1 MPSVTS
7 REWRLKSRPVGAPT
21 QQNFEIGTVEV
32 PEPGEGQIQV
42 RNLWIS
48 VDPYMRGRMNDV
60 RSYSPPF
67 ELGEAMTGGALGQVL
82 ASRNPG
88 YKEGDLL
95 TSMAGWREAWTAAP
109 NTLGATKLPP
119 TNLPPQVFMGA
130 LGMTGLTAYAGLLK
144 LGEPKP
150 GETVFVSGAAG
161 AVGSIVVQIAKLKG
175 CHVVA
180 SAGGKDKCD
189 WVRSL
194 GADAVIDY
202 KAIGSGAELSAA
214 LRAAAPKGVDVYF
227 DNVGGDHLTAAID
240 CANLHAR
247 MPICGMISIYNN
259 AKPAPGPHNIPMV
272 IGKRLKIWGFLV
284 SDHFDQHQAFLADM
298 SEWMKAGK
306 ITYEE
311 TVVTG
316 IEKAP
321 DAFLALFTGGNTGK
335 MLVKLT

>member
-1 MPSVTS
+1 
-7 REWRLKSRPVGAPT
+7 VGQPT
-21 QQNFEIGTVEV
+21 QQNFEMGTVQV

-42 RNLWIS
+42 KNHWMT

-67 ELGEAMTGGALGQVL
+67 ELGEAMTGGALGQVI
-82 ASRNPG
+82 ASRNPA
-88 YKEGDLL
+88 YKEGDLV

-109 NTLGATKLPP
+109 QAFGATKLPP

-144 LGEPKP
+144 LGEPKS

-161 AVGSIVVQIAKLKG
+161 AVGSMVVQIARIKG
-175 CHVVA
+175 CNVVA

-202 KAIGSGAELSAA
+202 KTINSGAELSAA
-214 LRAAAPKGVDVYF
+214 LRAAAPKGIDVYF

-259 AKPAPGPHNIPMV
+259 TKPAPGPHNLAMV

-284 SDHFDQHQAFLADM
+284 SDHFDMQAAFQADM

-306 ITYEE
+306 IKYEE
-311 TVVTG
+311 TIMTG

-321 DAFLALFTGGNTGK
+321 DAFLALFSGGNTGK
-335 MLVKLT
+335 MLVKLA